1 MRKSIFEI
9 VSENVNIENET
20 ERIIDMSKYEK
31 TLCVQSNSYFTLF
44 DYVDNYCFNE
54 WEQRGHFVDV
64 DDFLNALD
72 FDDLEHRATY
82 DEESLLTLIELVY
95 NFWNLSEQDLEND
108 DLGFKLQWCG
118 NYYHLKNVM
127 DDILNQYNH
136 KVYADE
142 DNNCIFVIED
152 KEEVTAVVE
161 ILPSVLATKVIKY
174 NHRSLKGEIG
184 LKKEILIALGAE
196 LEPLRK
202 KLKELNGTMEDTIF
216 FMLNSLNLRH
226 NNCNVEDK
234 AKYKKY
240 VADMTDIEL
249 EEYYDELY
257 QMILLAFLLLDNVDR
272 SNKMKALKDNIVG
285 TK

>member
-161 ILPSVLATKVIKY
+161 ILP
-174 NHRSLKGEIG
+174 
-184 LKKEILIALGAE
+184 
-196 LEPLRK
+196 
-202 KLKELNGTMEDTIF
+202 
-216 FMLNSLNLRH
+216 
-226 NNCNVEDK
+226 
-234 AKYKKY
+234 
-240 VADMTDIEL
+240 
-249 EEYYDELY
+249 
-257 QMILLAFLLLDNVDR
+257 
-272 SNKMKALKDNIVG
+272 
-285 TK
+285 

>member
-136 KVYADE
+136 KV
-142 DNNCIFVIED
+142 
-152 KEEVTAVVE
+152 
-161 ILPSVLATKVIKY
+161 
-174 NHRSLKGEIG
+174 
-184 LKKEILIALGAE
+184 
-196 LEPLRK
+196 
-202 KLKELNGTMEDTIF
+202 
-216 FMLNSLNLRH
+216 
-226 NNCNVEDK
+226 
-234 AKYKKY
+234 
-240 VADMTDIEL
+240 
-249 EEYYDELY
+249 
-257 QMILLAFLLLDNVDR
+257 
-272 SNKMKALKDNIVG
+272 
-285 TK
+285 